1 MKRAFICLLAML
13 TIFACSC
20 ENNDGDNSELAGTNW
35 RLEGWSAS
43 SLDPSQFTITAAFD
57 DATISGTSAVNSY
70 SGTYL
75 ATSNGDFSVGTL
87 AMTEMAGPEDAM
99 RAEGLYFSL
108 LKQARKYTR
117 NGTTLTL
124 LDENK
129 NELLIFDET

>member
-70 SGTYL
+70 SGTYS
-75 ATSNGDFSVGTL
+75 AASNGDFSVGTL
-87 AMTEMAGPEDAM
+87 AMTEMAGPEERCELRD
-99 RAEGLYFSL
+99 FTFHL
-108 LKQARKYTR
+108 L
-117 NGTTLTL
+117 
-124 LDENK
+124 NK
-129 NELLIFDET
+129 HVSTHATGQL